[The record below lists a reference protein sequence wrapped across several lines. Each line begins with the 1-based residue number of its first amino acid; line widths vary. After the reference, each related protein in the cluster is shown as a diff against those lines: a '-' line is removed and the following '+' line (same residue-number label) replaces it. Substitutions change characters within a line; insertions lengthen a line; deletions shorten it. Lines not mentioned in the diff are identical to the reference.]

1 MSPRSNPTVSD
12 TVTQQKLVT
21 QGLEEFLGAIHGIS
35 NLNFSSHVSVGH
47 YPRWHHL
54 FLNKKS
60 TDILALVLE
69 NIRSSIVFIIQEFEK
84 R

>member
-47 YPRWHHL
+47 YPRWHHP
-54 FLNKKS
+54 FPK
-60 TDILALVLE
+60 
-69 NIRSSIVFIIQEFEK
+69 QEIYQHTGDCFREHAFFN
-84 R
+84 RLYNPGI